1 MSDKNIYQRMSDIT
15 TELKTVFKNLTVK
28 VSETNQYKAVSEKD
42 VLDAVKPVEAKHGIY
57 SYPIDREILREET
70 QERETRS
77 GIRKELFTRI
87 RTIYRFINVDKPEE
101 FIDTITYADGIDSG
115 DKGMGKA
122 MTYADKYALMKA
134 YKISTGEDPDQEP
147 STELKSQGQKK
158 TYKATE
164 KQLGL
169 FTSLYSQ
176 EEVEKIMA
184 HYKVSNLSD
193 LDGSTVSKYISDRK
207 VK

>member
-42 VLDAVKPVEAKHGIY
+42 VLDAVKPVEAKYGIY